1 MNLNGERQYNKR
13 EIKEINSL
21 SDCIVELRQKP
32 FYILSSFLRRDA
44 GWCFLKYPDS
54 AGWSGLRTSLAG
66 LKIFGFWTD
75 LTQSGFRVL

>member
-21 SDCIVELRQKP
+21 SDCIVALRQKP
-32 FYILSSFLRRDA
+32 FYILSSFLWGDA

-54 AGWSGLRTSLAG
+54 ASWSGLRTSLAG
-66 LKIFGFWTD
+66 LMIFGFWTD